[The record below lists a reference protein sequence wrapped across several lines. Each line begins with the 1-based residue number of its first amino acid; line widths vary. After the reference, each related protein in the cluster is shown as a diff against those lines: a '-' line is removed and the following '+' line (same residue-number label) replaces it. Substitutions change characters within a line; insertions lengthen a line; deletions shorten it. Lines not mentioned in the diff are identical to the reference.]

1 MRTPRVGATWVCFS
15 RVETTHDV
23 VDVDLY
29 MGGTSRNRSSTE

>member
-1 MRTPRVGATWVCFS
+1 MRIPRVGTAWVRVS
-15 RVETTHDV
+15 RVEIAHDV